1 MAMGLD
7 GLEMLDDGTT
17 GTIQVDCRVCVCV
30 TRDLFARYPH
40 MNVQKIVSHRVIVWE
55 PFG

>member
-30 TRDLFARYPH
+30 
-40 MNVQKIVSHRVIVWE
+40 
-55 PFG
+55 